1 MQQATLQAR
10 LQTLHL
16 QAQAR
21 ARLELRRR
29 ERVAEPE
36 AGDVIE
42 WIESRFYIPELR
54 GPIRLAPYQRAV
66 LREAHR
72 RDETGR
78 FVYNVVVWSDIK
90 KSAKSSI
97 AAAVALDRAYRVEW
111 GSVKLIA
118 NDLKQADSRVAFY
131 LRRAIALNVAMA
143 ATVKQV
149 RYKTT
154 LPNQATIEAIPI
166 DPAGEAGG
174 NDDLIV
180 FSELWGATT
189 DKALQMWAE
198 STLSPTKFGYSQRW
212 IETYAGYVGESV
224 LLEQLYEANVKP
236 EYRIDL
242 SYTEAPTDGTQ
253 ATDDTG
259 HYHDLSDLEVY
270 AHAGQLCLWNT
281 IPRLEWQTPEYYA
294 AEEGVQLPN
303 EFLRIH
309 RNQWVSSVSK
319 FVPDEWWMACWEM
332 LPPLDSRES
341 MILAVD
347 AGVSDDNFALV
358 GVTRR
363 NGRTYIRYTKRW
375 EPPAGGKI
383 DYLGTPEFP
392 GPEREIVRLC
402 FKYNV
407 TEVRYDPYQL
417 HDMMTRLGKGV
428 KVNKNGNMIREGE
441 WSFKTVKINT
451 VEFSQGAP
459 RLEADKQFYDK
470 IRDGR
475 VVHGGDD
482 DLARHIQNA
491 NAKTEDGRLRI
502 VKRSQALKID
512 LAVAAST
519 AAYEAGVKEKDKKKP
534 TRAMRVTR

>member
-1 MQQATLQAR
+1 MTPATLQAR

-29 ERVAEPE
+29 EQVAEPE
-36 AGDVIE
+36 PADVVK

-72 RDETGR
+72 RDGAGR

-131 LRRAIALNVAMA
+131 LRRAVGLNVAMA

-198 STLSPTKFGYSQRW
+198 STLSPTKFGFSQRW

-224 LLEQLYEANVKP
+224 LLEQLYEQNVKS

-242 SYTEAPTDGTQ
+242 SYT
-253 ATDDTG
+253 DDAG
-259 HYHDLSDLEVY
+259 HYHDLWDLEVY

-281 IPRLEWQTPEYYA
+281 VPRLEWQTPEYYA

-319 FVPDEWWMACWEM
+319 FVPDEWWEACKGA
-332 LPPLDSRES
+332 LPQFGPREPLV
-341 MILAVD
+341 LGVD
-347 AGVSDDNFALV
+347 AGVSDDNFGLG
-358 GVTRR
+358 GVSHKD
-363 NGRTYIRYTKRW
+363 GRACVRYARRW
-375 EPPAGGKI
+375 EPGPDGKI
-383 DYLGTPEFP
+383 DFLGTSENP
-392 GPEREIVRLC
+392 GPEREIVKLC

-407 TEVRYDPYQL
+407 TEVRYDPHQL
-417 HDMMTRLGKGV
+417 HDMATRLRKGV
-428 KVNKNGNMIREGE
+428 KVDKNGNMIKEGE
-441 WSFKTVKINT
+441 WSFRTVKINM
-451 VEFSQGAP
+451 VEFKQAGD
-459 RLEADKQFYDK
+459 LQTEADKQFYDK

-475 VVHGGDD
+475 MLHNGDP
-482 DLARHIQNA
+482 DLTEHIQNS
-491 NAKTEDGRLRI
+491 NAKTEGERLRI
-502 VKRSQALKID
+502 IKRAAKSKID
-512 LAVAAST
+512 LAKSISM
-519 AAYEAGVKEKDKKKP
+519 AAYEAEEKKEKKP
-534 TRAMRVTR
+534 TKAMRVAR